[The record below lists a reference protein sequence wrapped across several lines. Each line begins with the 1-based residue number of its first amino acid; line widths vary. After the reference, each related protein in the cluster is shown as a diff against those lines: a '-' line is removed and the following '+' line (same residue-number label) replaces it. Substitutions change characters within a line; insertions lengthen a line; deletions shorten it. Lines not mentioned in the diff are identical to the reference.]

1 MKITAEALV
10 EAAQRIAD
18 RSPTTATG
26 ERPTARLVLLNAT
39 IFGDARFFT
48 LLVEAGN
55 GFSRMD
61 RNGPTVRKALRL
73 AKNN

>member
-10 EAAQRIAD
+10 EAAERIAD
-18 RSPTTATG
+18 RSPKTALG

-39 IFGDARFFT
+39 MFGDARFFT
-48 LLVEAGN
+48 LLREAGN
-55 GFSRMD
+55 GCSRMN
-61 RNGPTVRKALRL
+61 RNSPTVRKALRL